1 MAQKIR
7 TSIIVIL
14 TILNF
19 IGVISIFYCI
29 SLYKI
34 IPNNSIR
41 NISKV
46 NNNNYINE
54 NELEYSKIINST
66 ENMKSRQL
74 SYKRRSS
81 YSFSFY
87 YNSIILMNLIFL
99 YFCFNLIISFPIGD
113 NECCNCC
120 SRGCRDC
127 NCDCNSNNGDSGSI
141 IICLLIIFIL
151 LIIFYLNKLCGKH
164 LSRYISLS
172 FITIINFFIII
183 ISLIHLNEDP
193 KSIQYT
199 ILISTILFLCN
210 SLGLI
215 LPNLKKCE
223 KLRYKSKSLP
233 IINYPQEPISQIS
246 TSNGYIENNNYYSG
260 NAIPKGNAAHDVPIV
275 YNEYN
280 AQTNNSSISSSVNTL
295 NNNSGNLINQQLMNS
310 GNLGMPPLPTDE
322 VTSEKEIYSE
332 KPKE

>member
-14 TILNF
+14 TIINF
-19 IGVISIFYCI
+19 IGVISIFCCI

-34 IPNNSIR
+34 TPNNSIR

-54 NELEYSKIINST
+54 NVLESSKIFNLT

-74 SYKRRSS
+74 SYKRRFS

-99 YFCFNLIISFPIGD
+99 CFCFNIIISFSVGD
-113 NECCNCC
+113 NECSNCGC
-120 SRGCRDC
+120 CRDC
-127 NCDCNSNNGDSGSI
+127 RCDCNTNSGQNGAI
-141 IICLLIIFIL
+141 VCLLMIFIL
-151 LIIFYLNKLCGKH
+151 LITFYLNKLCGKH

-172 FITIINFFIII
+172 FITIINFFIIV
-183 ISLIHLNEDP
+183 ISLIHLDEDP

-199 ILISTILFLCN
+199 ILISTILFICN

-260 NAIPKGNAAHDVPIV
+260 NSIPKGNAAYDVPIV

-280 AQTNNSSISSSVNTL
+280 AQANNSSISSSVNTL

-310 GNLGMPPLPTDE
+310 GNLGMPPLPTEE

-332 KPKE
+332 KQKK

>member
-46 NNNNYINE
+46 NKNNYINE
-54 NELEYSKIINST
+54 NELESSKIINST
-66 ENMKSRQL
+66 ENMKSKL
-74 SYKRRSS
+74 LYKKLSS
-81 YSFSFY
+81 YSSSFY

-99 YFCFNLIISFPIGD
+99 CFCFNLIISFAIGD
-113 NECCNCC
+113 SECCNCC
-120 SRGCRDC
+120 SGGCRDC

-141 IICLLIIFIL
+141 IICLLMIFIL

-233 IINYPQEPISQIS
+233 IINYPQDPISQIS
-246 TSNGYIENNNYYSG
+246 TSNGYTENNNYSK
-260 NAIPKGNAAHDVPIV
+260 NAIPKGNSALDVPIV

-280 AQTNNSSISSSVNTL
+280 AQTNNASISSSVNTL
-295 NNNSGNLINQQLMNS
+295 NSNS
-310 GNLGMPPLPTDE
+310 GNLGNQQLMSSGNLGIPPLPTEE